1 MYNKTYTSYFQN
13 FYDDVIVNIESIY
26 EEKEYCDNIIDNIKI
41 TIDKYKVKSVEKLI
55 ANHIIHI
62 TKSDINHLIYYIQS
76 KNIILE
82 NDVKNNKY
90 STKFI
95 FYNSLT
101 LLFILVHLLLI
112 CIIISKIYDFYI
124 KLLFISIILISILIS
139 LAITIEIKNRYPPIF
154 IQKLRLQKSLVIL
167 KMLENIH
174 SGIV

>member
-1 MYNKTYTSYFQN
+1 MLNKQYINYFEN
-13 FYDDVIVNIESIY
+13 IYDDVILNIESIY

-62 TKSDINHLIYYIQS
+62 TKSDIRHLIYYIQS
-76 KNIILE
+76 KNNNLE
-82 NDVKNNKY
+82 NFIKNNKY

-95 FYNSLT
+95 FYNSLI
-101 LLFILVHLLLI
+101 LLFILIHLVLI
-112 CIIISKIYDFYI
+112 CIIISKIYNFYI
-124 KLLFISIILISILIS
+124 KSLFISIILISIFIS

-154 IQKLRLQKSLVIL
+154 IQKLRLQKNLIIL